1 MEKMKFLS
9 ALWMSKRSNTLSLIH
24 LEDYKT
30 PLVFQKLKLN
40 NHNMDYIMR
49 SEFFILLD
57 YYYNLKSYKLSP

>member
-1 MEKMKFLS
+1 MEKMEFLS

-40 NHNMDYIMR
+40 NYSMDYIVR
-49 SEFFILLD
+49 SEFLILLD